1 MKIIYVINNICT
13 MMKYFK
19 IKNIITVIVSLGAI
33 FLQSC
38 GSDESYDIIGDPTN
52 FLYFRASSQKFE
64 DKPINSYVF
73 NIIRTPVGE
82 EGDKIHVKIPVRV
95 NLPLNSDAT
104 VSARINNDLIVQYNT
119 DKGTNYKA
127 FPEGSV
133 DWIKTSV
140 SIKAGSNKSVDS
152 LEFLVPEDQY
162 KHFIESAYLLPI
174 QLVDASAGVISTNES
189 VLWIFVNSEYRQIR
203 ANAGVD
209 DILGAIANRTGWNIS
224 STDEPTLNY
233 TACLDG
239 SLTTGVRFSNV
250 EVPTI
255 TVDMGKVN
263 KVSGLRLAPYRTTSA
278 YFRLSS
284 VKVELSL
291 DNQSWN
297 ILGTADSM
305 ATSGSYQLVGFYC
318 GIDARYIRLTLTW
331 SNGSRSGT
339 YRNLHEIDTYIIE

>member
-1 MKIIYVINNICT
+1 MI
-13 MMKYFK
+13 KYLTL
-19 IKNIITVIVSLGAI
+19 KNIVAVLVLVGAI
-33 FLQSC
+33 LLQAC
-38 GSDESYDIIGDPTN
+38 DNDESYDITGDSTN
-52 FLYFRASSQKFE
+52 FLYFRADSQKFE

-73 NIIRTPVGE
+73 NIIRTPIGE

-95 NLPLNSDAT
+95 NLPLKTDAT
-104 VSARINNDLIVQYNT
+104 VSAVINNELIDEYNA
-119 DKGTNYKA
+119 DKGTSYKV
-127 FPEGSV
+127 FPENSV
-133 DWIKTSV
+133 VWIKTSV
-140 SIKAGSNKSVDS
+140 TIKAGAYTSADS
-152 LEFLVPEDQY
+152 LEFVVPEDQY
-162 KHFIESAYLLPI
+162 KNFNESAYLLPI
-174 QLVDASAGVISTNES
+174 QLDKASAGVISTNAS
-189 VLWIFVNSEYRQIR
+189 VLWIFVYSEYRLIR
-203 ANAGVD
+203 PNAGVN
-209 DILGAIANRTGWNIS
+209 DILGTICNRTGWSIS

-278 YFRLSS
+278 NYRLSS